1 MNKKLL
7 VLLLTFVMLVSA
19 CGNSVEDID
28 SPISS
33 ETTEK
38 DSETTDKDSGA
49 STTTET
55 AEEAT
60 EQGMEPVTLEV
71 IASQPEYL
79 AQEMEIWKI
88 YMEENP
94 HVTIELSA
102 VNEDTAA
109 AFNTQVAS
117 GDAPDIQ
124 SYVGVTKDTYKT
136 YQNLA
141 DIDYPYWDLVQYDAQ
156 GVFAEA
162 NGTEEGFV
170 PALYPFSGVTFSFI
184 YYMDEMEKAGL
195 APRDTIR
202 SMDDLDA
209 FLADLKAYVDTQDEI
224 KYTLDM
230 GWHSWCVFVQQID
243 EMAVAMGSNQEELKD
258 LWINQTID
266 WTDVDNNPYVPAFEK
281 LKEWYDLGYVP
292 EKWWTRNWET
302 DFEAGFTA
310 RNSIL
315 CFHGPWLWTK
325 VETADPTAQLS
336 GFPLPANEDGIIQ
349 NGAVE
354 PGKGSVLFAC
364 NADGEKQEEAVK
376 AFVWW
381 NSPEIIKL
389 RAEAFGSVP
398 LMDMSSVGSAELE
411 SSQYN
416 EVIAPIQEGFFG
428 DATFDSS
435 LWASTL
441 VGKYKNKDAAD
452 VLASDDMAVNYG
464 AYFEGEMSLEELL
477 QMLQDRYDQAYTIN

>member
-1 MNKKLL
+1 MNKKIL
-7 VLLLTFVMLVSA
+7 VLLITLVMVISG
-19 CGNSVEDID
+19 CGKPAETVE
-28 SPISS
+28 SPIATQTDQAAD
-33 ETTEK
+33 TT
-38 DSETTDKDSGA
+38 A
-49 STTTET
+49 TTTET
-55 AEEAT
+55 ATETTTTTEEAK
-60 EQGMEPVTLEV
+60 PVTLEV

-94 HVTIELSA
+94 NVTIELSA

-124 SYVGVTKDTYKT
+124 CYVGVTKDTYKT

-141 DIDYPYWDLVQYDAQ
+141 DIGYPYWDQIQYDAQ
-156 GVFAEA
+156 NVFAEA
-162 NGTEEGFV
+162 NGTEAGFV

-184 YYMDEMEKAGL
+184 YYTDEMEKAGL
-195 APRDTIR
+195 TPRETIR
-202 SMDDLDA
+202 TMADLDK
-209 FLADLKAYVDTQDEI
+209 FLADLKVYVDSQDSI

-230 GWHSWCVFVQQID
+230 GWHSWCIFVQEID
-243 EMAVAMGSNQEELKD
+243 ELAVALGSNQTELKD
-258 LWINQTID
+258 LWINKTIQ
-266 WTDVDNNPYVPAFEK
+266 WTDVENNPYVPAFEK
-281 LKEWYDLGYVP
+281 LKEWYDLGYLP

-336 GFPLPANEDGIIQ
+336 GFPLPANADGLIQ

-354 PGKGSVLFAC
+354 PGKGSVLFEC
-364 NADGEKQEEAVK
+364 NKDGEKQAEAVK
-376 AFVWW
+376 AFIWW
-381 NSPEIIKL
+381 NSPEVIKL

-398 LMDMSSVGSAELE
+398 LMDMSSVGAPELA

-416 EVIAPIQEGFFG
+416 EVIAPIQAGTFG
-428 DATFDSS
+428 DVTFDSS

-464 AYFEGEMSLEELL
+464 DYFEGKITLEALL
-477 QMLQDRYDQAYTIN
+477 QMLQDRYDKAYTIN

>member
-1 MNKKLL
+1 MKKRFL
-7 VLLLTFVMLVSA
+7 VLLIAFVLIISG
-19 CGNSVEDID
+19 CGKTPESVE
-28 SPISS
+28 SPIAQPATDKEADSS
-33 ETTEK
+33 ASAAETT
-38 DSETTDKDSGA
+38 TTT
-49 STTTET
+49 TTTET
-55 AEEAT
+55 TTEET
-60 EQGMEPVTLEV
+60 KPVTLEV

-79 AQEMEIWKI
+79 AQEMEIWKL

-124 SYVGVTKDTYKT
+124 CYVGVEKDTYQL

-141 DIDYPYWDLVQYDAQ
+141 DIDYPYWDLIQYDAKN
-156 GVFAEA
+156 VFAEA

-170 PALYPFSGVTFSFI
+170 PALYPYSGVTFSFI
-184 YYMDEMEKAGL
+184 YYSDEMEKAGL
-195 APRDTIR
+195 DPRNSIR
-202 SMDDLDA
+202 TMDDLDT
-209 FLADLKAYVDTQDEI
+209 FLADLKAYVDTQDSI

-243 EMAVAMGSNQEELKD
+243 EMAVALGSNQTELKD
-258 LWINQTID
+258 LWINKTIQWND
-266 WTDVDNNPYVPAFEK
+266 AENNPYAPVFEK

-336 GFPLPANEDGIIQ
+336 GFPLPANADGIIQ

-354 PGKGSVLFAC
+354 PGKGSVLFAS

-389 RAEAFGSVP
+389 RAEAFGNVP
-398 LMDMSSVGSAELE
+398 LMDLSSVGAPELAA
-411 SSQYN
+411 SQYN
-416 EVIAPIQEGFFG
+416 EVIGPIQEGFFG
-428 DATFDSS
+428 DVTFDSS

-441 VGKYKNKDAAD
+441 VGKYKNKDAAN
-452 VLASDDMAVNYG
+452 VLAADDMAVNYG
-464 AYFEGEMSLEELL
+464 DYFEGKISLEDLL